1 MILAKKDLD
10 QALKILSQDAIVFAP
25 IIELIEDKSQI
36 NEPAFEKKFMPYQEG
51 AAVGLDNFNTVK
63 PPKDVLFPNVEKLY
77 KYKTG
82 EGAYIQEITPEDMP
96 KILFGVRPCDMRSI
110 DSMDKVF
117 FTKEY
122 VDSYYAKRRELVTI
136 VAIGCLDTQ
145 RTCFCDSMG
154 IDPNDAPTAD
164 VMMHVTKSSRTKA
177 CPVTGCK
184 IPEDDGNYILEAYTE
199 KGEALLEKI
208 KDLCSDD
215 GNEEACRDTVCQL
228 KIEKDPKLDEK
239 LSQMFEHPIWDKI
252 TKGCIG
258 CGTCTFVCPTC
269 YCFDIDN
276 ENYGAEGCKYR
287 CWDSCMFSD
296 YTRMAGGA
304 NPRPTKKERLRNRY
318 MHKLSYFN
326 ERYGETLC
334 VGCGRCIENC
344 PAHLDI
350 SEFIEK
356 ASKVDAAAESYSD
369 ADFAG
374 KEVR

>member
-1 MILAKKDLD
+1 M
-10 QALKILSQDAIVFAP
+10 
-25 IIELIEDKSQI
+25 
-36 NEPAFEKKFMPYQEG
+36 
-51 AAVGLDNFNTVK
+51 
-63 PPKDVLFPNVEKLY
+63 
-77 KYKTG
+77 
-82 EGAYIQEITPEDMP
+82 
-96 KILFGVRPCDMRSI
+96 
-110 DSMDKVF
+110 
-117 FTKEY
+117 
-122 VDSYYAKRRELVTI
+122 
-136 VAIGCLDTQ
+136 
-145 RTCFCDSMG
+145 
-154 IDPNDAPTAD
+154 
-164 VMMHVTKSSRTKA
+164 
-177 CPVTGCK
+177 
-184 IPEDDGNYILEAYTE
+184 TE
-199 KGEALLEKI
+199 KG
-208 KDLCSDD
+208 KDLLDKIASICAEN
-215 GNEEACRDTVCQL
+215 GAEEAVRDVSCSL
-228 KIEKDPKLDEK
+228 KIEKDPELDKK
-239 LSQMFEHPIWDKI
+239 LSKMFEHPIWDKI

-356 ASKVDAAAESYSD
+356 ASKVDADAKEYSE